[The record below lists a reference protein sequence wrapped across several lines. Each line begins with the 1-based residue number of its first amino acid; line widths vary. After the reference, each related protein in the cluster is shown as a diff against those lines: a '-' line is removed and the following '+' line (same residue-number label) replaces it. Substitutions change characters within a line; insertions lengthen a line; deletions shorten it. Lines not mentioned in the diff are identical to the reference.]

1 MKYVV
6 TLELYATAEVEAEAE
21 SPEEAMKKAS
31 FCDANLDSL
40 TVRECEVIGC
50 EDANGNCYRK

>member
-6 TLELYATAEVEAEAE
+6 TLEVYATAEVEAEAD

-40 TVRECEVIGC
+40 TVRELEVIGC
-50 EDANGNCYRK
+50 EDANGNRYRK

>member
-6 TLELYATAEVEAEAE
+6 TLEVYATAKVETEAD
-21 SPEEAMKKAS
+21 SPEEAMEKAS

-40 TVRECEVIGC
+40 SVREWEVIGC
-50 EDANGNCYRK
+50 EDANGKCYRK